1 VKTGKKAE
9 DVSEDR
15 QPLDFAGTAFRLEGK
30 VAVVS
35 GGASG
40 IGREIALTFAA
51 MGARVGVLDVQAEK
65 AAEVAATCQ
74 RASSGYFCDVVSK
87 PSVTGVV
94 DRIMTDYGRIDIL
107 VNCAGVA
114 LIEPATD
121 LSLET
126 WESTLDI
133 NLKGTFL
140 LCQQVGRHMLSA
152 GRGRIINIASQAASV
167 GLEGH
172 AAYCASKAGLLGL
185 TRALAVEWGGRGV
198 TVNTI
203 SPTVVMTALGRAVW
217 AGEKGEAFRKLI
229 PSGRFAYPDEVAATA
244 LFLASDAAGMVNGAD
259 ILVDGGYTAR

>member
-1 VKTGKKAE
+1 MKTGKKGE
-9 DVSEDR
+9 DVSEGR
-15 QPLDFAGTAFRLEGK
+15 QPLDFAGTAFRLEDK

-65 AAEVAATCQ
+65 AIEVAATCQ

-87 PSVTGVV
+87 TSVASVV
-94 DRIMTDYGRIDIL
+94 DKIMTDYGRIDIL

-133 NLKGTFL
+133 NLKGAFL
-140 LCQQVGRHMLSA
+140 LCQQVGRHMLPA

-244 LFLASDAAGMVNGAD
+244 LFLASDAASMVNGAD

>member
-1 VKTGKKAE
+1 
-9 DVSEDR
+9 VSESR
-15 QPLDFAGTAFRLEGK
+15 QPLDFSGNPFRLEGK
-30 VAVVS
+30 VALVT

-51 MGARVGVLDVQAEK
+51 MGAQVGVLDVQGEK

-74 RASSGYFCDVVSK
+74 RGSTGYFCDVASAT
-87 PSVTGVV
+87 SVTTVV
-94 DRIMTDYGRIDIL
+94 GTVMADFGRIDIL

-121 LSLET
+121 LSLAT
-126 WESTLDI
+126 WESTIDI
-133 NLKGTFL
+133 NLKGAFL
-140 LCQQVGRHMLSA
+140 LCQGVGRHMLAA
-152 GRGRIINIASQAASV
+152 GRGRIINIASQAATV

-203 SPTVVMTALGRAVW
+203 SPTVVLTDLGRAVW

-244 LFLASDAAGMVNGAD
+244 LFLASDAASMVNGAD